1 VNKKIIFAVLIF
13 VVLIVGII
21 LLTQPTKPPPTAKVV
36 LITKVVLTIGNAT
49 NITIILPIA
58 HEMLTSMTGTTLTP
72 HTCPHPPLPHLHL
85 HLPEPPRT
93 ITTKISP
100 TIEMIRVRAVF
111 ERDPLEDPWE
121 RAVHTAI
128 LDVKEEFVAK
138 GIKVDYQF
146 VDRKIDP
153 KEFELALE
161 DAAKVADIV
170 FLDAFLKEDTARRVA
185 QKYPNVAFVAGS
197 EYLPAPPN
205 FAVFDNWL
213 HQPAFLAGV
222 IAGKITKTNKI
233 GVVAAMEIN
242 EVNRIVNAFIAGAKT
257 VNPNVK
263 AKVVYLLGNIP
274 PGESPWYHPATAKR
288 LAKTLID
295 LGADVIFAERVG
307 AEEAAREA
315 YARGKEVW
323 VIGNMADQ
331 YERAPEVTITS
342 LVWDMR
348 PTVRVV
354 FERVLAGTW
363 AADNLGIYSWA
374 SCGGSCLAD
383 FHLFGKPSPPMT
395 SEILSL
401 VKEWETRIVNGLM
414 SIPIIETPPISD
426 Y

>member
-1 VNKKIIFAVLIF
+1 MKSKKTVNGVSKAIAVLLVL
-13 VVLIVGII
+13 VVI
-21 LLTQPTKPPPTAKVV
+21 LALVAVLEPVLLPTKTVTTTNV
-36 LITKVVLTIGNAT
+36 ITETKTLV
-49 NITIILPIA
+49 
-58 HEMLTSMTGTTLTP
+58 TTLGAATV
-72 HTCPHPPLPHLHL
+72 TETRTVERTVTVGKPLKTELV
-85 HLPEPPRT
+85 
-93 ITTKISP
+93 
-100 TIEMIRVRAVF
+100 VRAVF
-111 ERDPLEDPWE
+111 QTPVSEPWDG
-121 RAVHTAI
+121 AIHTAI
-128 LDVKEEFVAK
+128 LAVKEEFEAK

-170 FLDAFLKEDTARRVA
+170 FLDAFLKEDIARRVA
-185 QKYPNVAFVAGS
+185 QKYPNVAFAAGS

-242 EVNRIVNAFIAGAKT
+242 EVNRIVNAFIAGAKS

-315 YARGKEVW
+315 YAEGKEVW
-323 VIGNMADQ
+323 VVGNMADQ

-348 PTVRVV
+348 PTVRVA

-363 AADNLGIYSWA
+363 AADNLGTYSWT
-374 SCGGSCLAD
+374 SFGGSYLAD
-383 FHLFGKPSPPMT
+383 FHHFGKPSPPMT
-395 SEILSL
+395 SEIMSL
-401 VKEWETRIVNGLM
+401 VKEWETRIVNGLTW
-414 SIPIIETPPISD
+414 IPIIEASPTSD

>member
-1 VNKKIIFAVLIF
+1 MNRRNVSGVSRTVAVLVAI
-13 VVLIVGII
+13 III
-21 LLTQPTKPPPTAKVV
+21 LAIVV
-36 LITKVVLTIGNAT
+36 AVEPMLLPAT
-49 NITIILPIA
+49 
-58 HEMLTSMTGTTLTP
+58 
-72 HTCPHPPLPHLHL
+72 
-85 HLPEPPRT
+85 T
-93 ITTKISP
+93 ITTTRVQ
-100 TIEMIRVRAVF
+100 TIERTVTSAIGATTVTVEKTVTSTVGVAPKKELIVRAVF
-111 ERDPLEDPWE
+111 QTPVSEPWVG
-121 RAVHTAI
+121 AIHTAI
-128 LDVKEEFVAK
+128 LAVKEEFEAK

-153 KEFELALE
+153 KEYELALE

-170 FLDAFLKEDTARRVA
+170 FLDAFLKEDIARRVA
-185 QKYPNVAFVAGS
+185 KKYPNVAFAAGS
-197 EYLPAPPN
+197 EYLPSPPN

-213 HQPAFLAGV
+213 HQPAFLAGI

-242 EVNRIVNAFIAGAKT
+242 EVNRIVNGFILGAKT
-257 VNPNVK
+257 VNPNVQ

-315 YARGKEVW
+315 YAEGKQVW
-323 VIGNMADQ
+323 VVGMMADQ

-348 PTVRVV
+348 PTVRVA

-363 AADNLGIYSWA
+363 TPDNLGTYSWMTF
-374 SCGGSCLAD
+374 GGSYLAD
-383 FHLFGKPSPPMT
+383 FHHFGKPSPPLT
-395 SEILSL
+395 KEIIDL
-401 VKEWETRIVNGLM
+401 VKEWETKILEGATWTL
-414 SIPIIETPPISD
+414 IDETPPESD
-426 Y
+426 F

>member
-1 VNKKIIFAVLIF
+1 MVGKLSNRKIVNGVSKIVAVL
-13 VVLIVGII
+13 VVIVII
-21 LLTQPTKPPPTAKVV
+21 LAVVAAVEPLLLPTTTVTKTNVITETKTLT
-36 LITKVVLTIGNAT
+36 
-49 NITIILPIA
+49 
-58 HEMLTSMTGTTLTP
+58 TTLGAATV
-72 HTCPHPPLPHLHL
+72 TVTKTMEKTVTLGRPLKTELV
-85 HLPEPPRT
+85 
-93 ITTKISP
+93 
-100 TIEMIRVRAVF
+100 VRAVF
-111 ERDPLEDPWE
+111 QTPVSEPWDG
-121 RAVHTAI
+121 AIHTAI
-128 LDVKEEFVAK
+128 LAVKEEFEAK

-161 DAAKVADIV
+161 DAAKIADIV
-170 FLDAFLKEDTARRVA
+170 FLDAFLKEDIARRVA
-185 QKYPNVAFVAGS
+185 QKYPNVAFAAGS
-197 EYLPAPPN
+197 EYLPTPPN

-315 YARGKEVW
+315 YADGKEVW
-323 VIGNMADQ
+323 AIGNMADQ
-331 YERAPEVTITS
+331 YDRAPEVTITS

-348 PTVRVV
+348 PTVRVA

-363 AADNLGIYSWA
+363 TADNLGTYSWMNF
-374 SCGGSCLAD
+374 GGSYLAD
-383 FHLFGKPSPPMT
+383 FHHFGKPSRPMT

-401 VKEWETRIVNGLM
+401 VKEYETRIVNGLTW
-414 SIPIIETPPISD
+414 IPIIETSPISD